1 MWRYQMKEEVRSSK
15 SNRDRQYNDQEKRGQ
30 TIQWPR
36 EKGTDNT
43 MTKRKGVRQYNDQEK
58 RGQTM
63 INTTLNRKLRSYQH
77 EPYKKTGM
85 KTGGLEG

>member
-1 MWRYQMKEEVRSSK
+1 
-15 SNRDRQYNDQEKRGQ
+15 
-30 TIQWPR
+30 
-36 EKGTDNT
+36 

>member
-1 MWRYQMKEEVRSSK
+1 MIKRKG
-15 SNRDRQYNDQEKRGQ
+15 DRQYNDQEKRGQ

-43 MTKRKGVRQYNDQEK
+43 NDQEK